1 MSDAEPDGLAGV
13 RVAVLPA
20 AVDVASAMQVRD
32 GLVGLLADGVL
43 VLIADMSATTALS
56 IEGVHSLVLVRAA
69 ARRRGAEFRL
79 AGLRRDVLRFMV
91 RTGTERMF
99 SLYDSVERAR
109 ESEPPPQRPLA
120 T

>member
-1 MSDAEPDGLAGV
+1 MSDAEPGVLAGV

-32 GLVGLLADGVL
+32 ELVGLLADGVF
-43 VLIADMSATTALS
+43 VLIADMSATTALT

-99 SLYDSVERAR
+99 SLYDSVEHAR
-109 ESEPPPQRPLA
+109 ESEPPRLPLA

>member
-1 MSDAEPDGLAGV
+1 LMARVRLCPMGEPGELAGV

-32 GLVGLLADGVL
+32 GLVSLLTDGVL

-69 ARRRGAEFRL
+69 ARRRDGVS
-79 AGLRRDVLRFMV
+79 AG
-91 RTGTERMF
+91 
-99 SLYDSVERAR
+99 RATAGC
-109 ESEPPPQRPLA
+109 PAVHGLDGN
-120 T
+120 